1 MEYHLL
7 KFKSALINLLT
18 RFVPDVFYQDRYR
31 SLLVKFI
38 NLKEVR
44 VHN

>member
-7 KFKSALINLLT
+7 KIKSALINLLT

-31 SLLVKFI
+31 SLLAKIFE
-38 NLKEVR
+38 LKEAK